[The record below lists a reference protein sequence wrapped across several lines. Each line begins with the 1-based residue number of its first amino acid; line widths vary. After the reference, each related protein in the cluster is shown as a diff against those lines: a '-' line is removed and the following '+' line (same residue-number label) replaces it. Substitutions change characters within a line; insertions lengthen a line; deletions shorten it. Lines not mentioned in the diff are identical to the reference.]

1 MLDVANYR
9 SWDFILYLSLAKSWS
24 SLCSPKMIKMEIFT
38 ILVTNFFLFASKNK
52 IHQIS

>member
-9 SWDFILYLSLAKSWS
+9 SWDFLLYLSLAKSWS

-38 ILVTNFFLFASKNK
+38 ILVTKFFYLLLK
-52 IHQIS
+52 IKFIK